1 MRLKKKKWYMQRTQ
15 ICLNKEL
22 KLGILNINTKL
33 TNANVFGL

>member
-1 MRLKKKKWYMQRTQ
+1 MQRTQ
-15 ICLNKEL
+15 IYLNKDL